1 MIIGMDKNEDFQL
14 KGPANI
20 VNKIIEEKFPNIKK
34 EMPINIQ
41 EANRTPNRVD
51 QKRNSSQ
58 YITIRTTNRLNKDSI
73 LKAIRKKVKKHIK
86 ENYTKLLTK
95 DYESQKILDRYY
107 TEPKR
112 TQKPTEATIPSKT
125 LNYHR

>member
-1 MIIGMDKNEDFQL
+1 MDKNEDFQL

-51 QKRNSSQ
+51 QK
-58 YITIRTTNRLNKDSI
+58 
-73 LKAIRKKVKKHIK
+73 
-86 ENYTKLLTK
+86 
-95 DYESQKILDRYY
+95 KISCD
-107 TEPKR
+107 
-112 TQKPTEATIPSKT
+112 IFIKT
-125 LNYHR
+125 LNIQKKERILKIVKEKRPSNI